1 MNISKMSIR
10 LIIAILFV
18 GLWGATAPLA
28 QAQEVLT
35 LKDALNYALNNSE
48 ALRKARLEI
57 EGGRHKVAEVRA
69 SALPQ
74 IDATST
80 LTNNLLVQQ
89 FVLPAEFM
97 GGNPGEFIAI
107 KAGQT
112 WNAMSQ
118 VQLNQQIF
126 NQQVFTGLRA
136 ARSSEEY
143 YRLAAQ
149 LAEENLIQQ
158 VATNYYQVIITRQQ
172 LQVVEANIER
182 VSQLEK
188 TVGSQYELGLAKKI
202 DLDRIKVNKSN
213 LQAQHEQLE
222 YAVTQQENLLKYY
235 IGMPIAQEITI
246 PETEVDRLER
256 EAVASLGE
264 DTFNVEQLVNYQVM
278 KKQEDLLGLQRK
290 AYVAEYY
297 PSLSLSGNYMYNSQS
312 DNFNLYTRR
321 ALNYDMAGLTLN
333 LRIPIFDGNAR
344 RAKIRQADV
353 ELQKIHEDL
362 RNTSN
367 ALTMAYENAKI
378 QIKNSL
384 NTIETQ
390 RANKDFAEEVFHST
404 QNNYQNG
411 LASLTDLLTA
421 ETDLVAAQNSYNE
434 ALLNYKVA
442 QIELV
447 KSNGQI
453 KSLVNE

>member
-1 MNISKMSIR
+1 MNIRYMKIR
-10 LIIAILFV
+10 LFLAALVTGILSINA
-18 GLWGATAPLA
+18 LS
-28 QAQEVLT
+28 AQEVLT

-74 IDATST
+74 IDAVST

-97 GGNPGEFIAI
+97 GGTPGEFVAI
-107 KAGQT
+107 EAGQT

-126 NQQVFTGLRA
+126 NQQVFTGLKA
-136 ARSSEEY
+136 AKSSEEY

-172 LQVVEANIER
+172 LNVVKANIER

-188 TVGSQYELGLAKKI
+188 TTENQFNLGLAKKI
-202 DLDRIKVNKSN
+202 DLDRIRVNKGN
-213 LQAQHEQLE
+213 LRAQYEQLE

-235 IGMPIAQEITI
+235 MGMPIAQPIVI
-246 PETEVDRLER
+246 PETEVNKLES
-256 EAVASLGE
+256 EAVVSLANG
-264 DTFNVEQLVNYQVM
+264 TFNVEQLVDYQVL
-278 KKQEDLLGLQRK
+278 KRQEDLLGLQRK
-290 AYVAEYY
+290 SYVAEYY
-297 PSLSLSGNYMYNSQS
+297 PTLSISGNYLYNSQS
-312 DNFNLYTRR
+312 NRFNLYSPR
-321 ALNYDMAGLTLN
+321 ALNYDMSAVTLN

-344 RAKIRQADV
+344 RSRIRQADV

-384 NTIETQ
+384 NTIESQ
-390 RANKDFAEEVFHST
+390 RANKEFAEEVFKST

>member
-1 MNISKMSIR
+1 MNISKMNIR
-10 LIIAILFV
+10 KVLAIAIV
-18 GLWGATAPLA
+18 GLWGVHSAS
-28 QAQEVLT
+28 AQETLT
-35 LKDALNYALNNSE
+35 LKEALDYALSNSE
-48 ALRKARLEI
+48 VLSKARLEI
-57 EGGRHKVAEVRA
+57 EGGKHKVAEVRA

-89 FVLPAEFM
+89 FVLPAEAF
-97 GGNPGEFIAI
+97 GGAPGEFIAI

-126 NQQVFTGLRA
+126 NQQVFTGLKA
-136 ARSSEEY
+136 AKSSEEF
-143 YRLAAQ
+143 YRLSAQ

-172 LQVVEANIER
+172 MSVIDANIER
-182 VSQLEK
+182 VTQLEK
-188 TVGSQYELGLAKKI
+188 MISKQYELGLAKKI
-202 DLDRIKVNKSN
+202 DLDRVKVNKSN
-213 LQAQHEQLE
+213 LAAQREQLE
-222 YAVTQQENLLKYY
+222 YAVIQQENLLKYY
-235 IGMPIAQEITI
+235 MGMPVAQQIVI
-246 PETEVDRLER
+246 PDTEVARLES
-256 EAVASLGE
+256 EAISLFDG
-264 DTFNVEQLVNYQVM
+264 DTVDVEKLLDFQLL
-278 KKQEDLLGLQRK
+278 KKQEDLLTLQKK
-290 AYVAEYY
+290 AYQAEFY
-297 PSLSLSGNYMYNSQS
+297 PNLSIGGNYVYNTQS
-312 DNFNLYTRR
+312 DKLNVYSSK
-321 ALNYDMAGLTLN
+321 ALNFDMSAVTLT

-344 RAKIRQADV
+344 RSRVRQANV
-353 ELQKIHEDL
+353 ELKKVHEDL
-362 RNTSN
+362 RSTSN
-367 ALTMAYENAKI
+367 ALTMAYENARI

-384 NTIETQ
+384 NTIESQ
-390 RANKDFAEEVFHST
+390 RANKEFAEEVFNST

-453 KSLVNE
+453 KSLISE

>member
-1 MNISKMSIR
+1 MKKA
-10 LIIAILFV
+10 IIIL
-18 GLWGATAPLA
+18 LA
-28 QAQEVLT
+28 VFFSVLAGQAQNVLT
-35 LKDALNYALNNSE
+35 LKDALQYALNNSE
-48 ALRKARLEI
+48 ALQKARLEI
-57 EGGRHKVAEVRA
+57 EGGRYKVSEVRA

-74 IDATST
+74 IEATST

-112 WNAMSQ
+112 WNAMAQ

-126 NQQVFTGLRA
+126 NQQVFTGLKA
-136 ARSSEEY
+136 AKSSEEY

-172 LQVVEANIER
+172 LAVVKANIER
-182 VSQLEK
+182 VAQLEK

-202 DLDRIKVNKSN
+202 DLDRIRVNRSN
-213 LQAQHEQLE
+213 LEAQLEQLA

-235 IGMPIAQEITI
+235 MGMPISEQIVI
-246 PETEVDRLER
+246 PETEVDRLEK
-256 EAVASLGE
+256 EAVASLTN
-264 DTFNVEQLVNYQVM
+264 DSFDAEQLTSFQVL

-290 AYVAEYY
+290 AYLAEYF
-297 PSLSLSGNYMYNSQS
+297 PSLSLSGNYLYNSQS
-312 DNFNLYTRR
+312 DQFNVYTRH

-344 RAKIRQADV
+344 RSRVRQADV
-353 ELQKIHEDL
+353 ELQKVREDI

-384 NTIETQ
+384 NTIESQ
-390 RANKDFAEEVFHST
+390 RVNKEFAEEVFNST
-404 QNNYQNG
+404 QNNYKNG

-434 ALLNYKVA
+434 ALLNFKVA
-442 QIELV
+442 QIELI

-453 KSLVNE
+453 KSLVKE

>member
-1 MNISKMSIR
+1 MR
-10 LIIAILFV
+10 LITIAILFV
-18 GLWGATAPLA
+18 GLFGANQVSA
-28 QAQEVLT
+28 QQSLT
-35 LKDALNYALNNSE
+35 LRDALHYALNNSE
-48 ALRKARLEI
+48 ALQKARLEI
-57 EGGRHKVAEVRA
+57 EGGRHKVSEVRA

-80 LTNNLLVQQ
+80 LTNNPLVQQ

-97 GGNPGEFIAI
+97 GGQPGEFIAI
-107 KAGQT
+107 RAGQT

-118 VQLNQQIF
+118 VQLNQEIF
-126 NQQVFTGLRA
+126 NQQVFTGLKA

-143 YRLAAQ
+143 YRLAAE

-172 LQVVEANIER
+172 LQVIDANLER
-182 VSQLEK
+182 VAQLEK
-188 TVGSQYELGLAKKI
+188 MVGSQYDLGLAKKI
-202 DLDRIKVNKSN
+202 DLDRIKVNRSN
-213 LQAQHEQLE
+213 LLAQREQLE

-235 IGMPIAQEITI
+235 MGMPIAEQISIPIT
-246 PETEVDRLER
+246 EASKLED
-256 EAVASLGE
+256 EAMAQFGQGDFDAE
-264 DTFNVEQLVNYQVM
+264 KLVSFQVL
-278 KKQEDLLGLQRK
+278 KKQEDLLGFQRK
-290 AYVAEYY
+290 AYQAEYY
-297 PSLSLSGNYMYNSQS
+297 PSLSIGGNYMYNTQS
-312 DNFNLYTRR
+312 DKFNLYTRR
-321 ALNYDMAGLTLN
+321 ALGFDMAAITLTL
-333 LRIPIFDGNAR
+333 RVPIFDGNAR
-344 RAKIRQADV
+344 KARIRQADV
-353 ELQKIHEDL
+353 ELKKVHEDL

-390 RANKDFAEEVFHST
+390 RVNKEFAQEVFNST

-447 KSNGQI
+447 KSNGHI

>member
-1 MNISKMSIR
+1 MR
-10 LIIAILFV
+10 LVIAILSISLLGGGV
-18 GLWGATAPLA
+18 VS
-28 QAQEVLT
+28 AQETLT
-35 LKDALNYALNNSE
+35 LKDALEYALNNSE
-48 ALRKARLEI
+48 VLRKARLEI

-89 FVLPAEFM
+89 FVLPAEAF
-97 GGNPGEFIAI
+97 GGTPGEFIAI

-126 NQQVFTGLRA
+126 NQQVFTGLKA
-136 ARSSEEY
+136 AKSSEEF
-143 YRLAAQ
+143 YRLSAQ

-172 LQVVEANIER
+172 MDVIEANIDR
-182 VSQLEK
+182 VAQLEK
-188 TVGSQYELGLAKKI
+188 ITNNQYELGLAKKI

-213 LQAQHEQLE
+213 LEAQREQLE
-222 YAVTQQENLLKYY
+222 YAVVQQENLLKYY
-235 IGMPIAQEITI
+235 MGMPVSQSITI
-246 PETEVDRLER
+246 PETEVDKLES
-256 EAVASLGE
+256 EAVSLLGE
-264 DTFNVEQLVNYQVM
+264 TELDVENLLDFQVL
-278 KKQEDLLGLQRK
+278 KKQEDLLALQLK
-290 AYVAEYY
+290 ANKAEFY
-297 PSLSLSGNYMYNSQS
+297 PTLSIGGNYVYNTQS
-312 DNFNLYTRR
+312 DKLNVYSSK
-321 ALNYDMAGLTLN
+321 ALNFDMSAVTLT

-344 RAKIRQADV
+344 RSRVRQANV
-353 ELQKIHEDL
+353 ELKKVHEDL
-362 RNTSN
+362 RNQSN
-367 ALTMAYENAKI
+367 ALAMAYENARI

-384 NTIETQ
+384 NTIESQ
-390 RANKDFAEEVFHST
+390 RANKEFAEEVFNST
-404 QNNYQNG
+404 QNNYKNG

-421 ETDLVAAQNSYNE
+421 ETDLVDAQNSYNE

-447 KSNGQI
+447 KSSGQI
-453 KSLVNE
+453 KTLVNE

>member
-1 MNISKMSIR
+1 MNTFKMNIR
-10 LIIAILFV
+10 LAIAILSI
-18 GLWGATAPLA
+18 GLLGGGAVS
-28 QAQEVLT
+28 AQETLT
-35 LKDALNYALNNSE
+35 LKDALEYALSNSE
-48 ALRKARLEI
+48 VLNKARLEI

-89 FVLPAEFM
+89 FVLPAEAF
-97 GGNPGEFIAI
+97 GGTPGEFIAI

-118 VQLNQQIF
+118 VQVNQQIF
-126 NQQVFTGLRA
+126 NQQVFTGLKA
-136 ARSSEEY
+136 AKSSEEF
-143 YRLAAQ
+143 YRLSAQ

-172 LQVVEANIER
+172 MSVINANIER

-188 TVGSQYELGLAKKI
+188 MIGSQFELGLAKKI

-213 LQAQHEQLE
+213 LAAQREQLE
-222 YAVTQQENLLKYY
+222 YAVVQQENLLKYY
-235 IGMPIAQEITI
+235 MGMPVDQQIVIPDTEADKLESEAISLFDGSTI
-246 PETEVDRLER
+246 D
-256 EAVASLGE
+256 
-264 DTFNVEQLVNYQVM
+264 VEKLLDFQLL
-278 KKQEDLLGLQRK
+278 KKQEDLLGLQKK
-290 AYVAEYY
+290 AYQAEFY
-297 PSLSLSGNYMYNSQS
+297 PSLSIGGNYIYNTQS
-312 DNFNLYTRR
+312 DKLNVYSSK
-321 ALNYDMAGLTLN
+321 ALNFDMSAVTLTLK
-333 LRIPIFDGNAR
+333 IPIFDGNAR
-344 RAKIRQADV
+344 RSKVRQANV
-353 ELQKIHEDL
+353 ELKKVHEDL

-367 ALTMAYENAKI
+367 ALTMAYENARI

-384 NTIETQ
+384 NTIESQ
-390 RANKDFAEEVFHST
+390 RANKEFAEEVFNST

-453 KSLVNE
+453 KSLISE

>member
-1 MNISKMSIR
+1 MKIR
-10 LIIAILFV
+10 LFLAALVTGILSINA
-18 GLWGATAPLA
+18 LS
-28 QAQEVLT
+28 AQEVLT

-74 IDATST
+74 IDAVST

-97 GGNPGEFIAI
+97 GGTPGEFVAI
-107 KAGQT
+107 EAGQT

-126 NQQVFTGLRA
+126 NQQVFTGLKA
-136 ARSSEEY
+136 AKSSEEY

-172 LQVVEANIER
+172 LNVVKANIER

-188 TVGSQYELGLAKKI
+188 TTENQFNLGLAKKI
-202 DLDRIKVNKSN
+202 DLDRIRVNKGN
-213 LQAQHEQLE
+213 LRAQYEQLE

-235 IGMPIAQEITI
+235 MGMPIAQPIVI
-246 PETEVDRLER
+246 PETEVNKLES
-256 EAVASLGE
+256 EAVVSLANG
-264 DTFNVEQLVNYQVM
+264 TFNVEQLVDYQVL
-278 KKQEDLLGLQRK
+278 KRQEDLLGLQRK
-290 AYVAEYY
+290 SYVAEYY
-297 PSLSLSGNYMYNSQS
+297 PTLSISGNYLYNSQS
-312 DNFNLYTRR
+312 NRFNLYSPR
-321 ALNYDMAGLTLN
+321 ALNYDMSAVTLN

-344 RAKIRQADV
+344 RSRIRQADV

-384 NTIETQ
+384 NTIESQ
-390 RANKDFAEEVFHST
+390 RANKEFAEEVFKST

>member
-1 MNISKMSIR
+1 MNIR
-10 LIIAILFV
+10 LIVATLFV
-18 GLWGATAPLA
+18 GLIGVQTVS
-28 QAQEVLT
+28 AQEVLT
-35 LKDALNYALNNSE
+35 LKDALHYALNNSE

-57 EGGRHKVAEVRA
+57 EGGRHKVTEVRA

-74 IDATST
+74 IEATST

-97 GGNPGEFIAI
+97 GGAPGEFIAI

-112 WNAMSQ
+112 WNALSQ
-118 VQLNQQIF
+118 VQLSQQIF
-126 NQQVFTGLRA
+126 NQQVFTGLKA
-136 ARSSEEY
+136 AKSSEEY

-158 VATNYYQVIITRQQ
+158 VAANYYQVIITRQQ
-172 LQVVEANIER
+172 LDVVSANIER

-188 TVGSQYELGLAKKI
+188 TVESQYELGLAKKI

-213 LQAQHEQLE
+213 LQAQYEQLE
-222 YAVTQQENLLKYY
+222 YAVTQQTNLLKYY
-235 IGMPIAQEITI
+235 IGMPIAEQITI
-246 PETEVDRLER
+246 PEAEVDRLER
-256 EAVASLGE
+256 EAVASLSNGN
-264 DTFNVEQLVNYQVM
+264 FNVEQLTNYQVI
-278 KKQEDLLGLQRK
+278 KKQEDLLNLQRK

-312 DNFNLYTRR
+312 DKFNLYTPR
-321 ALNYDMAGLTLN
+321 ALNYDMAGVTLN

-344 RAKIRQADV
+344 RSKVRQADV

-390 RANKDFAEEVFHST
+390 RANKIFAAEVFEST

-442 QIELV
+442 QIELI
-447 KSNGQI
+447 KSSGQI
-453 KSLVNE
+453 KSLIIE